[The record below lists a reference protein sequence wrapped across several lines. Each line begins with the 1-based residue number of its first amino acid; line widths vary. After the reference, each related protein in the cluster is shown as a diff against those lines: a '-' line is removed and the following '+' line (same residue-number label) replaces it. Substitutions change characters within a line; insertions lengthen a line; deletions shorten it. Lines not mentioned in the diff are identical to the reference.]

1 MLGEWIEA
9 PPTPLSL
16 SLPPLSACVFRDC
29 VGGGGQLMGDSG
41 KEWSQSL
48 KTSIWAHFQVL

>member
-16 SLPPLSACVFRDC
+16 SLPPLSACVFGDHI
-29 VGGGGQLMGDSG
+29 GGGGQLMGGSG

-48 KTSIWAHFQVL
+48 KMSIWAHF